1 MQLVDYLNGMWYMIC
16 LPSLLCG
23 LAVSVEDVRARRV
36 PRAWIAVGCM
46 AQIIVNIIYALSV
59 NALFLAL
66 QSLLFAVLAA
76 VLQCALALIRPG
88 ALGFGDVTV
97 TSVMGLGVGM
107 FGLYAMV
114 LWWLFIAVIGLL
126 WIASGPV
133 STRRGI
139 RNMPAE
145 RRSPRQ
151 SWWPGRSV
159 SRSALCC
166 ST

>member
-1 MQLVDYLNGMWYMIC
+1 MQLVDYLNGMWHMIC

-66 QSLLFAVLAA
+66 QSLLFAMLAA

-114 LWWLFIAVIGLL
+114 LWIVFWTRFDPQRHTQYAGRTPFAPAIVVAGAISIAICALL
-126 WIASGPV
+126 
-133 STRRGI
+133 
-139 RNMPAE
+139 
-145 RRSPRQ
+145 
-151 SWWPGRSV
+151 
-159 SRSALCC
+159 
-166 ST
+166 

>member
-36 PRAWIAVGCM
+36 PRAWIAVGYM

-66 QSLLFAVLAA
+66 QSLLFAMLAA

-126 WIASGPV
+126 WIAFW
-133 STRRGI
+133 TRFDPQRHTQYAG
-139 RNMPAE
+139 RTPFAPAIVVAGAI
-145 RRSPRQ
+145 SIAIC
-151 SWWPGRSV
+151 
-159 SRSALCC
+159 ALL
-166 ST
+166 

>member
-88 ALGFGDVTV
+88 ALGFGAVTV
-97 TSVMGLGVGM
+97 M

-126 WIASGPV
+126 WIAFW
-133 STRRGI
+133 TRFDPQRHTQYAG
-139 RNMPAE
+139 RTPFAPAIVVAGAI
-145 RRSPRQ
+145 SIAIC
-151 SWWPGRSV
+151 
-159 SRSALCC
+159 ALL
-166 ST
+166 

>member
-59 NALFLAL
+59 HALFLAL

-76 VLQCALALIRPG
+76 VP
-88 ALGFGDVTV
+88 
-97 TSVMGLGVGM
+97 SVMGLGVGM

-126 WIASGPV
+126 WIAFW
-133 STRRGI
+133 TRFDPQRHTQYAG
-139 RNMPAE
+139 RTPFAPAIVVAGAI
-145 RRSPRQ
+145 SIAIC
-151 SWWPGRSV
+151 
-159 SRSALCC
+159 ALL
-166 ST
+166 

>member
-59 NALFLAL
+59 
-66 QSLLFAVLAA
+66 FAMLAA

-126 WIASGPV
+126 WIAFW
-133 STRRGI
+133 TRFDPQRHTQYAG
-139 RNMPAE
+139 RTPFAPAIVVAGAI
-145 RRSPRQ
+145 SIAIC
-151 SWWPGRSV
+151 
-159 SRSALCC
+159 ALL
-166 ST
+166 